1 MLREYFRRH
10 TLWICF
16 VAVLVPLVF
25 LLGMQF
31 VWLGHLKEASALA
44 HKAAL
49 HNLLETVGTE
59 VQYFYRNAAERALNL
74 SPSIFDSTGERLDEA
89 AWYWKKKPVPAAR
102 RLFLADFTRTDT
114 GNFLLYDPAHHVL
127 KSLLA
132 SDESLAIVMAASP
145 WQMVRLGAVGKGS
158 SLIVDERSPDYR
170 IVLNP

>member
-1 MLREYFRRH
+1 MIREFVRRH

-16 VAVLVPLVF
+16 AAVLVPLLF

-59 VQYFYRNAAERALNL
+59 VQYFYRSAAERALNL
-74 SPSIFDSTGERLDEA
+74 PPSIFDETGERLGEVA
-89 AWYWKKKPVPAAR
+89 YYWKKKPVPAAR
-102 RLFLADFTRTDT
+102 RLFLVDFTRSEF
-114 GNFLLYDPAHHVL
+114 GNFLFYDPEGHSL
-127 KSLLA
+127 KKPLA

-145 WQMVRLGAVGKGS
+145 WQMVRLGAVEGAPRS
-158 SLIVDERSPDYR
+158 SSTSAARVTASS
-170 IVLNP
+170 